1 MNTSRI
7 IKFRAWDKEEK
18 LLVYFKPLTSLVD
31 MTTLVG
37 LCTEFSDYMDDCQ
50 AHKDGINDIEIM
62 QFTGLLDKNGVPI
75 YEGDIVK
82 ETYPKKDKE
91 MMGEDWHTINVVEY
105 EEKLAMFVLK
115 KDNEI
120 TDCFETF
127 AKIEVIGNIFQH
139 PELLE
144 KNDI

>member
-18 LLVYFKPLTSLVD
+18 KMLDLNGSVEGETSFNGMFKEP
-31 MTTLVG
+31 TLV
-37 LCTEFSDYMDDCQ
+37 F
-50 AHKDGINDIEIM
+50 M
-62 QFTGLLDKNGVPI
+62 QFTGLLDRKGVPI